1 MSTMFSDRFAYSLA
15 LLELDIIVVLLI
27 LLTALTPYTLL
38 INFWKYE
45 LLYIVDLICTDF
57 VFYLCYY
64 CY

>member
-45 LLYIVDLICTDF
+45 LLYIVDLI
-57 VFYLCYY
+57 
-64 CY
+64 